1 MNAVIFDL
9 GTTNFKAAVFSPSLE
24 VIAAASLPTPVRRAE
39 ANRSEIA
46 PDAFLDAIRQ
56 LASRL
61 REAAPQAWRQIARIS
76 FASQANT
83 FLLIDPADR
92 PLTPFIVWND
102 RRAAELP
109 DLADRLKRVHDAG
122 AYAQTGIPQ
131 LNCQFTPAKLIWLQQ
146 FESDAWRRTARVL
159 LLADYLT
166 WWLTGRHTAEASIAA
181 LSGLLDIHTLQWRRD
196 ALAELDVPLAW
207 MGQPVRSGEPI
218 GPILRR
224 AADELALLEGCQVI
238 AGCLDQYAGALGP
251 GGFAPGYLTETT
263 GTVLATVA
271 CADRFDSTLSATGV
285 FQGPA
290 PIPGCYFAMC
300 FGDVAGVIL
309 ETYRNQL
316 PDQPTLPELDEL
328 ASRLPAEQDTVK
340 LDTQHWLTHREIRF
354 VGGVEPTRAQA
365 VRAIQRAVAEALA
378 EQVRRIAPQA
388 TLIHAAGGAA
398 QSESWLRLKSQIV
411 GIPVVTTTPYPTL
424 RGAARLALGL

>member
-1 MNAVIFDL
+1 MHAGRGAGTDDRRSHLGRLAGRGVRGVRARGDGLAPERLGHHPRQRRVAGIPRHAGSHRCPHLRGRQRPVPQPRRRAVTRADHPPAPEPEAHVNAVIFDL

-159 LLADYLT
+159 LLADYL
-166 WWLTGRHTAEASIAA
+166 
-181 LSGLLDIHTLQWRRD
+181 
-196 ALAELDVPLAW
+196 
-207 MGQPVRSGEPI
+207 
-218 GPILRR
+218 
-224 AADELALLEGCQVI
+224 
-238 AGCLDQYAGALGP
+238 
-251 GGFAPGYLTETT
+251 
-263 GTVLATVA
+263 
-271 CADRFDSTLSATGV
+271 
-285 FQGPA
+285 
-290 PIPGCYFAMC
+290 
-300 FGDVAGVIL
+300 
-309 ETYRNQL
+309 
-316 PDQPTLPELDEL
+316 
-328 ASRLPAEQDTVK
+328 
-340 LDTQHWLTHREIRF
+340 
-354 VGGVEPTRAQA
+354 
-365 VRAIQRAVAEALA
+365 
-378 EQVRRIAPQA
+378 
-388 TLIHAAGGAA
+388 
-398 QSESWLRLKSQIV
+398 
-411 GIPVVTTTPYPTL
+411 
-424 RGAARLALGL
+424 